1 MQFVELNDVKLRT
14 SYRPEQYITDN
25 NLLKEIKQ
33 RPIKEQH
40 GIAELL
46 VGAFKKHEFYASVG
60 VDTKASFSTLSN
72 VPFFFL
78 ENLYE
83 NLGSQLAEAILANGN
98 RSISIKNISLF
109 EFDLAM
115 FKLN

>member
-1 MQFVELNDVKLRT
+1 MQFVELNYVKLRT

-33 RPIKEQH
+33 RLIKEQH

-46 VGAFKKHEFYASVG
+46 VGAFKNHEYYASVG
-60 VDTKASFSTLSN
+60 VDTKVSFSTLSN
-72 VPFFFL
+72 VPFFFP

-83 NLGSQLAEAILANGN
+83 I
-98 RSISIKNISLF
+98 
-109 EFDLAM
+109 
-115 FKLN
+115 